1 MNKQYLKT
9 EFGEKMKSVREA
21 KGISGNQLSK
31 MLNIAQRNYSNYEKG
46 NTEPPLAIVVKIAQL
61 LNVSTDYLLG
71 LSDAAQ
77 NRVVQS
83 TVNGHNVNGSGNVVS
98 SAHADEDEISR
109 LKTENA
115 ALKIKLEYATDLI
128 KNLKK

>member
-1 MNKQYLKT
+1 M
-9 EFGEKMKSVREA
+9 
-21 KGISGNQLSK
+21 
-31 MLNIAQRNYSNYEKG
+31 
-46 NTEPPLAIVVKIAQL
+46 
-61 LNVSTDYLLG
+61 DYLERIKTLQGRFNTSEYARFLEVPQPTLNYLLKGERKLSVELLCRICNKHKVSADYILG
-71 LSDAAQ
+71 LSDESQ

-98 SAHADEDEISR
+98 SAPADAEEISR

-115 ALKIKLEYATDLI
+115 ALKIKLEYATELI